1 MPQRGYQQL
10 ADNNN
15 KPLIRIE
22 NLKKYFITK
31 PSTLGRALLKRKN
44 TILKAVDGVDLDI
57 YKGETI
63 GLVGESGCGKT
74 TFGRTVV
81 KLYKPTSGKIS
92 FKGIDIHNLTEEK
105 TKEFRKSVQIIF
117 QNPYSSL
124 NPRKTVRDIASVPLS
139 LRGITNEKE
148 KEEIIKSLLERVG
161 LLARHINS
169 YPHQFSGGQRQRI
182 GIARALALQPEFIVA
197 DEPVSALDVSVQA
210 QIINLLEELQE
221 EHNLTYLFIAH
232 DLSVI
237 HYVSNR
243 VAVMYLGKIV
253 EISETLELF
262 NNSLHPYTKAL
273 LSAIPRVDKRKRQ
286 DRIILEGIV
295 PTPVNIPSGCRFKTR
310 CFMKKGRICDIEEPE
325 LIDVANGHKV
335 ACHLYQ

>member
-1 MPQRGYQQL
+1 L
-10 ADNNN
+10 ANNSSSPLLRIEKLKKHFIN
-15 KPLIRIE
+15 KPSL
-22 NLKKYFITK
+22 
-31 PSTLGRALLKRKN
+31 LGRALLKQKD
-44 TILKAVDGVDLDI
+44 TVLKAVDGVDLDI
-57 YKGETI
+57 FSGETI

-74 TFGRTVV
+74 TLGRTVV
-81 KLYKPTSGKIS
+81 KLYKPTSGKIY
-92 FKGIDIHNLTEEK
+92 FKAVDINELTAEK

-124 NPRKTVRDIASVPLS
+124 NPRKTVRDILSAPLI
-139 LRGITNEKE
+139 LRGINNEVE
-148 KEEIIKSLLERVG
+148 REEIIKSLLERVG

-221 EHNLTYLFIAH
+221 EYNLTYLFIAH

-273 LSAIPRVDKRKRQ
+273 LSAIPRVDRRKRQ
-286 DRIILEGIV
+286 NRIILEGIV

-310 CFMKKGRICDIEEPE
+310 CFMKKGKICDETEPE
-325 LIDVANGHKV
+325 LIDMGNGHKV
-335 ACHLYQ
+335 ACHLYV